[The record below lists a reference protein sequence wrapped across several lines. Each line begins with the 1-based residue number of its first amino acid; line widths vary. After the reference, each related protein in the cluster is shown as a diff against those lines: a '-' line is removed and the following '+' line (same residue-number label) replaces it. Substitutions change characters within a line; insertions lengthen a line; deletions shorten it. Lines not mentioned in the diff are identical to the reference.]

1 MHRDK
6 IKSDEVSVVLNV
18 GATVEQLWRQDGKSR
33 QAVNS
38 RSPME
43 VLLRE
48 QKRKY
53 VDVIAGDDGDGA
65 VAAWESGRAAHQS
78 MRAKRQR
85 RTTRSLRKHAHQ
97 IAPARPRAQNPMADR
112 PSTRIPPRFF
122 FSFSARAFRRALFVR
137 GKKEKSAAAV
147 KNGVV

>member
-6 IKSDEVSVVLNV
+6 INSDEVSVVLNV

-65 VAAWESGRAAHQS
+65 VAAWESGREAHQS

-112 PSTRIPPRFF
+112 PPTRIPPRFF
-122 FSFSARAFRRALFVR
+122 FFFFGARFSPRAFRE
-137 GKKEKSAAAV
+137 GEKGEKRCS
-147 KNGVV
+147 G